1 MYLATHTSIKGGH
14 DLEKNK
20 GFMGGVGGKKGKQR
34 KWGNYVKISKTTK
47 NGVKAPGLS
56 HTYLSRA
63 SYICHLTSKKL
74 VSILCNLSGKS

>member
-1 MYLATHTSIKGGH
+1 MILRKTRGSWEVLEGRKGSRENEVTM
-14 DLEKNK
+14 LKFQK
-20 GFMGGVGGKKGKQR
+20 PQ
-34 KWGNYVKISKTTK
+34 K

-74 VSILCNLSGKS
+74 VSILCNLSDKS